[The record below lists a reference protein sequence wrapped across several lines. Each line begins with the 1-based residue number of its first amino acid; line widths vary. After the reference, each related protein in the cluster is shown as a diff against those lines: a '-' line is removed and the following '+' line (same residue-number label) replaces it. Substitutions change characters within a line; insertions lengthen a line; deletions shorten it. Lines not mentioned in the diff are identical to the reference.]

1 MLCEVCYFFCGR
13 TDSYFEEN
21 AKDGTISGRNHLRKE
36 LVMKVESSSYEAY
49 LEALEEW
56 KQKMQ
61 ETQATQQKEENS
73 ATDSYVPGISQMD
86 MDIPMPSSTY
96 NAQGMMSGERPPMP
110 PMPLQET
117 QETEE
122 TDETTGS
129 AQVTGTTEAQGTAA
143 TGTEALLAEL
153 SETFRANP
161 DSILM
166 KLDELGLSLEDLGD
180 EDNLA
185 SLATTMNEG
194 AANMGLPTIEDLD
207 SAVSTLHEKLSANWS
222 SYFEVE
228 EA

>member
-110 PMPLQET
+110 PMPPQET
-117 QETEE
+117 DE
-122 TDETTGS
+122 TDETTES
-129 AQVTGTTEAQGTAA
+129 TQVTGTTQAQGTAA
-143 TGTEALLAEL
+143 AGTEALLEEL
-153 SETFRANP
+153 SETFRTNP

-185 SLATTMNEG
+185 SLATAMNEG

>member
-13 TDSYFEEN
+13 SDSYFEEN

-61 ETQATQQKEENS
+61 KTQAAQQKEENS

-110 PMPLQET
+110 PTPPQET
-117 QETEE
+117 DE
-122 TDETTGS
+122 TDETTES
-129 AQVTGTTEAQGTAA
+129 TQVTGTTQAQGTAA
-143 TGTEALLAEL
+143 AGTEALLEEL
-153 SETFRANP
+153 SETFRTNP

-166 KLDELGLSLEDLGD
+166 KLDELGLSLEDLCD

-185 SLATTMNEG
+185 SLATAMNEG
-194 AANMGLPTIEDLD
+194 AVNMGLPTIEDLD

>member
-21 AKDGTISGRNHLRKE
+21 AKDGTISGRNHLRKK

-110 PMPLQET
+110 PMPP

-122 TDETTGS
+122 TDETTES
-129 AQVTGTTEAQGTAA
+129 TQVTGTTETQGTAA
-143 TGTEALLAEL
+143 TGTEALLEEL

-185 SLATTMNEG
+185 SLATAMNEG

>member
-13 TDSYFEEN
+13 SDSYFEEN

-110 PMPLQET
+110 PMPP

-122 TDETTGS
+122 TDETTES
-129 AQVTGTTEAQGTAA
+129 TQVTGTTETQGTAA
-143 TGTEALLAEL
+143 TGTEALLEEL

>member
-1 MLCEVCYFFCGR
+1 
-13 TDSYFEEN
+13 
-21 AKDGTISGRNHLRKE
+21 
-36 LVMKVESSSYEAY
+36 MKVESSSYEAY

-73 ATDSYVPGISQMD
+73 AMDSYVPGISQMD

-96 NAQGMMSGERPPMP
+96 NAQRMMSGERPPMP
-110 PMPLQET
+110 PMPPQET
-117 QETEE
+117 DE
-122 TDETTGS
+122 TDETTES
-129 AQVTGTTEAQGTAA
+129 TQVTGTTETQGTAA
-143 TGTEALLAEL
+143 TGTEALLEEL
-153 SETFRANP
+153 SETFRVNP

>member
-61 ETQATQQKEENS
+61 ESQVTQQKEENS

-110 PMPLQET
+110 PMPP

-122 TDETTGS
+122 TDETTES
-129 AQVTGTTEAQGTAA
+129 TQVTGTTETQGTAA
-143 TGTEALLAEL
+143 TGTEALLEEL

-185 SLATTMNEG
+185 SLATAMNEG

-222 SYFEVE
+222 SYFKVE

>member
-110 PMPLQET
+110 PMPPQEMD
-117 QETEE
+117 EATES
-122 TDETTGS
+122 T
-129 AQVTGTTEAQGTAA
+129 QVTGTTQAQGTAA
-143 TGTEALLAEL
+143 AGTEALLEEL
-153 SETFRANP
+153 SETFRTNP

-185 SLATTMNEG
+185 SLATAMNEG

-222 SYFEVE
+222 SYFKVE

>member
-13 TDSYFEEN
+13 SDSYFEEN

-110 PMPLQET
+110 PTPPQET
-117 QETEE
+117 DE
-122 TDETTGS
+122 TDETTES
-129 AQVTGTTEAQGTAA
+129 TQVTGTTQAQGTAA
-143 TGTEALLAEL
+143 AGTEALLEEL
-153 SETFRANP
+153 SETFRTNP

-185 SLATTMNEG
+185 SLATAMNEG

>member
-110 PMPLQET
+110 PMPPQEMD
-117 QETEE
+117 EATES
-122 TDETTGS
+122 T
-129 AQVTGTTEAQGTAA
+129 QVTGTTQAQAQGTAA
-143 TGTEALLAEL
+143 AGTEALLEEL
-153 SETFRANP
+153 SETFRTNP

-185 SLATTMNEG
+185 SLATAMNEG

-222 SYFEVE
+222 SYFKVE

>member
-110 PMPLQET
+110 PMPPQET
-117 QETEE
+117 DE
-122 TDETTGS
+122 TDETTES
-129 AQVTGTTEAQGTAA
+129 TQVTGTTETQGTAA
-143 TGTEALLAEL
+143 TGTEALLEEL

-166 KLDELGLSLEDLGD
+166 KLDELGLSLEDLSD

-185 SLATTMNEG
+185 SLATAMNEG

-207 SAVSTLHEKLSANWS
+207 SAVSTLYEKLSANWS

>member
-1 MLCEVCYFFCGR
+1 
-13 TDSYFEEN
+13 
-21 AKDGTISGRNHLRKE
+21 
-36 LVMKVESSSYEAY
+36 MKVESSSYEAY

-61 ETQATQQKEENS
+61 EIQATQQKEENS

-110 PMPLQET
+110 SMPPQ
-117 QETEE
+117 E
-122 TDETTGS
+122 TDETTES
-129 AQVTGTTEAQGTAA
+129 TQVTGTTETQGTAA
-143 TGTEALLAEL
+143 TGTEALLEEL
-153 SETFRANP
+153 SETFRANS

-166 KLDELGLSLEDLGD
+166 KLDELGLSLEDLSD
-180 EDNLA
+180 EDKLA
-185 SLATTMNEG
+185 SLATAMNEG

-207 SAVSTLHEKLSANWS
+207 SAVSTLYEKLSANWS

>member
-110 PMPLQET
+110 PMPP

-122 TDETTGS
+122 TDETTES
-129 AQVTGTTEAQGTAA
+129 TQVTGTTETQGTAA
-143 TGTEALLAEL
+143 TGTEALLEEL

-185 SLATTMNEG
+185 SLATAMNEG

-207 SAVSTLHEKLSANWS
+207 SAVSTLHEKLSVNWS

>member
-61 ETQATQQKEENS
+61 ETQAAQQKEENS

-110 PMPLQET
+110 PMPPQEMD
-117 QETEE
+117 EATES
-122 TDETTGS
+122 T
-129 AQVTGTTEAQGTAA
+129 QVTGTTQAQGTAA
-143 TGTEALLAEL
+143 AGTEALLEEL
-153 SETFRANP
+153 SETFRTNP

-185 SLATTMNEG
+185 SLATAMNEG

>member
-13 TDSYFEEN
+13 SDSYFEEN

-110 PMPLQET
+110 PMPPQET
-117 QETEE
+117 DE
-122 TDETTGS
+122 TDETTES
-129 AQVTGTTEAQGTAA
+129 TQVTGTTQAQGTAA
-143 TGTEALLAEL
+143 TGTEALLEEL
-153 SETFRANP
+153 SETFRANS

-185 SLATTMNEG
+185 SLATAMNEG

-207 SAVSTLHEKLSANWS
+207 SAVSTLYEKLSANWS

>member
-61 ETQATQQKEENS
+61 ESQAAQQKEENS

-110 PMPLQET
+110 PMPPQET
-117 QETEE
+117 DE
-122 TDETTGS
+122 TDETTES
-129 AQVTGTTEAQGTAA
+129 TQVTGTTQAQGTAA
-143 TGTEALLAEL
+143 AGTEALLEEL
-153 SETFRANP
+153 SETFRTNP

-185 SLATTMNEG
+185 SLATAMNEG

-222 SYFEVE
+222 SYFKVE

>member
-13 TDSYFEEN
+13 SDSYFEEN

-61 ETQATQQKEENS
+61 ETQATQQKEENR

-110 PMPLQET
+110 SMPPQ
-117 QETEE
+117 E
-122 TDETTGS
+122 TDETTES
-129 AQVTGTTEAQGTAA
+129 TQVTGTTETQGTAA
-143 TGTEALLAEL
+143 TGTEALLEEL

-161 DSILM
+161 DGILM
-166 KLDELGLSLEDLGD
+166 KLDELGLSLEDLSD

-185 SLATTMNEG
+185 SLATAMNEG

-207 SAVSTLHEKLSANWS
+207 SAVSTLYEKLSANWS

>member
-21 AKDGTISGRNHLRKE
+21 VKDGTISGRNHLRKE

-110 PMPLQET
+110 PMPPQEMD
-117 QETEE
+117 EATES
-122 TDETTGS
+122 T
-129 AQVTGTTEAQGTAA
+129 QVTGTTQAQGTAA
-143 TGTEALLAEL
+143 AGTEALLEEL
-153 SETFRANP
+153 SETFRTNP

-185 SLATTMNEG
+185 SLATAMNEG

-207 SAVSTLHEKLSANWS
+207 SAVSTLQEKLSANWS
-222 SYFEVE
+222 SYIEVE

>member
-61 ETQATQQKEENS
+61 ESQATQQKEENS

-110 PMPLQET
+110 PMPPQEMD
-117 QETEE
+117 EATES
-122 TDETTGS
+122 T
-129 AQVTGTTEAQGTAA
+129 QVTGTTQAQGTAA
-143 TGTEALLAEL
+143 AGTEALLEEL

-166 KLDELGLSLEDLGD
+166 KLDELGLSLEDLSD

-185 SLATTMNEG
+185 SLATAMNEG

-222 SYFEVE
+222 SYFKVE

>member
-110 PMPLQET
+110 PMPP

-122 TDETTGS
+122 TDETTES
-129 AQVTGTTEAQGTAA
+129 TQVTGTTETQGTAA
-143 TGTEALLAEL
+143 TGTEALLEEL

-166 KLDELGLSLEDLGD
+166 KLDELGLSLEDLSD

-185 SLATTMNEG
+185 SLATAMNEG
-194 AANMGLPTIEDLD
+194 AANMGLPSIEDLD
-207 SAVSTLHEKLSANWS
+207 SAVSTLHEKLSTNWS
-222 SYFEVE
+222 SYFKVE

>member
-61 ETQATQQKEENS
+61 ETQAAQQKEENS

-110 PMPLQET
+110 PMPPQEMD
-117 QETEE
+117 EATES
-122 TDETTGS
+122 T
-129 AQVTGTTEAQGTAA
+129 QVTGTTQAQGTAA
-143 TGTEALLAEL
+143 AGTEALLAEL

-166 KLDELGLSLEDLGD
+166 KLDELGLSLEDLSD
-180 EDNLA
+180 EDNIA
-185 SLATTMNEG
+185 SLATAMNEG

>member
-13 TDSYFEEN
+13 SDSYFEEN
-21 AKDGTISGRNHLRKE
+21 AKDGTISVRNHLRKE

-110 PMPLQET
+110 PMPPQEMD
-117 QETEE
+117 EATES
-122 TDETTGS
+122 T
-129 AQVTGTTEAQGTAA
+129 QVTGTTQAQGTAA
-143 TGTEALLAEL
+143 AGTEALLEEL
-153 SETFRANP
+153 SETFRTNP

-185 SLATTMNEG
+185 SLATAMNEG

-222 SYFEVE
+222 SYFKVE

>member
-110 PMPLQET
+110 PMPPQET
-117 QETEE
+117 DE
-122 TDETTGS
+122 TDETTES
-129 AQVTGTTEAQGTAA
+129 TQVTGTTETQGTAA
-143 TGTEALLAEL
+143 TGTEALLEEL

-166 KLDELGLSLEDLGD
+166 KLDELGLSLEDLSD

-185 SLATTMNEG
+185 SLATAMNEG
-194 AANMGLPTIEDLD
+194 AANMGLSTIEDLD

>member
-110 PMPLQET
+110 PMPP

-122 TDETTGS
+122 TDETTES
-129 AQVTGTTEAQGTAA
+129 TQVTGTTETQGTAA
-143 TGTEALLAEL
+143 TGTETLLAEL
-153 SETFRANP
+153 LETFRANP

-166 KLDELGLSLEDLGD
+166 KLDELGLSLEDLSD
-180 EDNLA
+180 EDNIA
-185 SLATTMNEG
+185 SLATAMNEG

>member
-61 ETQATQQKEENS
+61 ESQATQQKEENS

-110 PMPLQET
+110 PMPP

-122 TDETTGS
+122 TDETTES
-129 AQVTGTTEAQGTAA
+129 TQVTGTTETQGTAA
-143 TGTEALLAEL
+143 TGTEALLEEL

-185 SLATTMNEG
+185 LLATAMNEG

-207 SAVSTLHEKLSANWS
+207 SVVSTLHEKLSANWS

>member
-61 ETQATQQKEENS
+61 ESQATQQKEENS

-110 PMPLQET
+110 PMPPQET
-117 QETEE
+117 DE
-122 TDETTGS
+122 TDETTES
-129 AQVTGTTEAQGTAA
+129 TQVTGTTETQGTAA
-143 TGTEALLAEL
+143 TGTEALLEEL
-153 SETFRANP
+153 SETFRTNP

-166 KLDELGLSLEDLGD
+166 KLDELGLSLEDLSD

-185 SLATTMNEG
+185 SLATAMNEG

>member
-49 LEALEEW
+49 LAAMEEW

-73 ATDSYVPGISQMD
+73 VTDSYVPGISQMD

-110 PMPLQET
+110 PMPP

-122 TDETTGS
+122 TDETTENT
-129 AQVTGTTEAQGTAA
+129 QVTGTTETQGTAA
-143 TGTEALLAEL
+143 TGTEALLEEL

-185 SLATTMNEG
+185 SLATAMNEG

-222 SYFEVE
+222 SYFKVE

>member
-49 LEALEEW
+49 LAAMEEW

-73 ATDSYVPGISQMD
+73 VTDSYVPGISQMD

-110 PMPLQET
+110 PMPP

-122 TDETTGS
+122 TDETTES
-129 AQVTGTTEAQGTAA
+129 TQVTGTTETQGTAA
-143 TGTEALLAEL
+143 TGTEALLEEL

-185 SLATTMNEG
+185 SLATAMNEG

>member
-13 TDSYFEEN
+13 SDSYFEEN

-110 PMPLQET
+110 PMPPQET
-117 QETEE
+117 DE
-122 TDETTGS
+122 TDETTES
-129 AQVTGTTEAQGTAA
+129 TQVTGTTQAQGTAA
-143 TGTEALLAEL
+143 TGTEALLEEL
-153 SETFRANP
+153 SETFRVNP

-185 SLATTMNEG
+185 SLATAMNEG

>member
-13 TDSYFEEN
+13 SDSYFEEN

-110 PMPLQET
+110 SMPPQ
-117 QETEE
+117 E
-122 TDETTGS
+122 TDETTES
-129 AQVTGTTEAQGTAA
+129 TQVTGTTETQGTAA
-143 TGTEALLAEL
+143 TGTEALLGEL
-153 SETFRANP
+153 SETFCANP

-166 KLDELGLSLEDLGD
+166 KLDELGLSLEDLSE

-185 SLATTMNEG
+185 SLATAMNEG
-194 AANMGLPTIEDLD
+194 AANMGLPIIEDLD
-207 SAVSTLHEKLSANWS
+207 SAVSTLYEKLSANWS

>member
-96 NAQGMMSGERPPMP
+96 NAQDDERRRPPMP
-110 PMPLQET
+110 PMPP

-122 TDETTGS
+122 TDETTES
-129 AQVTGTTEAQGTAA
+129 TQVTGTTETQGTAA
-143 TGTEALLAEL
+143 TGTEALLEEL

-166 KLDELGLSLEDLGD
+166 KLDELGLSLEDLSD
-180 EDNLA
+180 EDNIA
-185 SLATTMNEG
+185 SLATAMNEG

>member
-13 TDSYFEEN
+13 SDSYFEEN

-61 ETQATQQKEENS
+61 ETQAAQQKEENS

-110 PMPLQET
+110 PMPPQET
-117 QETEE
+117 DE
-122 TDETTGS
+122 TDETTES
-129 AQVTGTTEAQGTAA
+129 TQVTGTTETQGTAA
-143 TGTEALLAEL
+143 TGTEALLEEL
-153 SETFRANP
+153 SETFRTNP

-166 KLDELGLSLEDLGD
+166 KLDELGLSLEDLSE

-185 SLATTMNEG
+185 SLATAMNEG

>member
-110 PMPLQET
+110 PMPPQEMD
-117 QETEE
+117 EATES
-122 TDETTGS
+122 T
-129 AQVTGTTEAQGTAA
+129 QVTGTTQAQGTAA
-143 TGTEALLAEL
+143 AGTEALLEEL
-153 SETFRANP
+153 SETFRTNP

-222 SYFEVE
+222 SYFKVE

>member
-13 TDSYFEEN
+13 SDSYFEEN

-110 PMPLQET
+110 PMPPQEPD
-117 QETEE
+117 E
-122 TDETTGS
+122 TDETTES
-129 AQVTGTTEAQGTAA
+129 TQVTGTTQAQGTAA
-143 TGTEALLAEL
+143 TGTEALLEEL
-153 SETFRANP
+153 SETFRVNP

-185 SLATTMNEG
+185 SLATAMNEG

-207 SAVSTLHEKLSANWS
+207 SAVSTLYEKLSANWS

>member
-13 TDSYFEEN
+13 SDSYFEEN

-61 ETQATQQKEENS
+61 ETQATQQKEENR
-73 ATDSYVPGISQMD
+73 ATDSYVSGISQMD

-110 PMPLQET
+110 SMPPQ
-117 QETEE
+117 E
-122 TDETTGS
+122 TDETTES
-129 AQVTGTTEAQGTAA
+129 TQVTGTTQAQGTAA
-143 TGTEALLAEL
+143 AGTEALLEEL
-153 SETFRANP
+153 SETFRTNP

-185 SLATTMNEG
+185 SLATAMNEG

>member
-110 PMPLQET
+110 PMPP

-122 TDETTGS
+122 TDETTES
-129 AQVTGTTEAQGTAA
+129 TQVTGTTETQGTAA
-143 TGTEALLAEL
+143 TGTEALLEEL
-153 SETFRANP
+153 SETFRTNP

-185 SLATTMNEG
+185 SLATAMNEG

-222 SYFEVE
+222 SYIEVE

>member
-110 PMPLQET
+110 PMPP

-122 TDETTGS
+122 TDETTES
-129 AQVTGTTEAQGTAA
+129 TQVTGTTETQGTAA
-143 TGTEALLAEL
+143 TGTEALLEEL
-153 SETFRANP
+153 SETFRVNP

-222 SYFEVE
+222 SYFKVE

>member
-61 ETQATQQKEENS
+61 ESQATQQKEENS

-110 PMPLQET
+110 PMPPQEMD
-117 QETEE
+117 EATES
-122 TDETTGS
+122 T
-129 AQVTGTTEAQGTAA
+129 QVTGTTQAQGTAA
-143 TGTEALLAEL
+143 AGTEALLEEL
-153 SETFRANP
+153 SETFRTNP

>member
-13 TDSYFEEN
+13 SDSYFEEN

-61 ETQATQQKEENS
+61 ETQAAQQKEENS

-110 PMPLQET
+110 PTPPQET
-117 QETEE
+117 DE
-122 TDETTGS
+122 TDETTES
-129 AQVTGTTEAQGTAA
+129 TQVTGTTETQGTAA
-143 TGTEALLAEL
+143 TGTEALLEEL
-153 SETFRANP
+153 SETFRTNP

-185 SLATTMNEG
+185 SLATAMNEG